1 MMNAIRLIA
10 ALLVLGLGGC
20 ANYPMGSLKTDLLPE
35 DVAASY
41 SLNTAWWKGYHDA
54 DLDRIVALALERNVD
69 LALSAIK
76 VNRALYQARLLSADL
91 VPSFSA
97 NASAAASHNID
108 NGNAARSYQTEFG
121 VSYEVDLWQKLR
133 NAANAQEW
141 EYKATMEDRE
151 AARLA
156 LVNNVADT
164 YFELKYLDESIK
176 VMDAS
181 VKRYQELLRLIE
193 AKYEFGK
200 VASVEPLQA
209 QQSLLSAR
217 NSLLDLQD
225 RQNVAR
231 QTLRD
236 LLNIRPGENPV
247 IGNADLMSYPTVGV
261 DLDVPVA
268 ALSARPDILASEAR
282 LQSAFKTLESDR
294 ASWYPTISIGS
305 TLGTSSSTS
314 SKVFDLPLLAG
325 TVRVSFPFLQWNTIR
340 WNIKISEADFES
352 AKLDFTQT
360 VTSAERGGHSLF
372 QLCQRAALA
381 GKHPVKAPEGRAHRR
396 VLPDPLRSR
405 CRRAQGLSGRPE
417 YGGQLHAF
425 GAGSEIPGYPVREPD
440 LQGDGRTLRT
450 HLAAICWKGYTRAH
464 VHQWRNTCSKSKKS
478 TRRRLRTPNGSSRPA
493 PPSCAM
499 PWLRNAPWAFTSR

>member
-1 MMNAIRLIA
+1 MNAIRLIA

-20 ANYPMGSLKTDLLPE
+20 ANYPMGSLKTDLLPAE

-156 LVNNVADT
+156 LVNSVADT

-236 LLNIRPGENPV
+236 LLNIRPGENPA
-247 IGNADLMSYPTVGV
+247 IGNADP
-261 DLDVPVA
+261 DVLPHGRGGSRRTRGGP
-268 ALSARPDILASEAR
+268 LRASGHPGLGSPPAKR
-282 LQSAFKTLESDR
+282 LQDAGVGPRKLVPD
-294 ASWYPTISIGS
+294 
-305 TLGTSSSTS
+305 
-314 SKVFDLPLLAG
+314 DLH
-325 TVRVSFPFLQWNTIR
+325 R
-340 WNIKISEADFES
+340 
-352 AKLDFTQT
+352 LD
-360 VTSAERGGHSLF
+360 ARHLI
-372 QLCQRAALA
+372 LNL
-381 GKHPVKAPEGRAHRR
+381 K
-396 VLPDPLRSR
+396 
-405 CRRAQGLSGRPE
+405 QGL
-417 YGGQLHAF
+417 
-425 GAGSEIPGYPVREPD
+425 
-440 LQGDGRTLRT
+440 
-450 HLAAICWKGYTRAH
+450 
-464 VHQWRNTCSKSKKS
+464 
-478 TRRRLRTPNGSSRPA
+478 
-493 PPSCAM
+493 
-499 PWLRNAPWAFTSR
+499 

>member
-1 MMNAIRLIA
+1 MMNAIRLFA

-20 ANYPMGSLKTDLLPE
+20 ANYPMGSLKTDLLPAE

-156 LVNNVADT
+156 LVNSVADT

-236 LLNIRPGENPV
+236 LLNIRPGENPA

-268 ALSARPDILASEAR
+268 ALSARPDIRASEAR

-352 AKLDFTQT
+352 AKLDFTQA
-360 VTSAERGGHSLF
+360 VTSALNEVDTAYFSYANAQRSLENTLSNHQKDVRIGEYYQTRYDLGAAELKDYLDALNTADNSMLSALEAKYRVIRYENQIYKAMGGRYERIL
-372 QLCQRAALA
+372 
-381 GKHPVKAPEGRAHRR
+381 
-396 VLPDPLRSR
+396 
-405 CRRAQGLSGRPE
+405 
-417 YGGQLHAF
+417 
-425 GAGSEIPGYPVREPD
+425 
-440 LQGDGRTLRT
+440 
-450 HLAAICWKGYTRAH
+450 
-464 VHQWRNTCSKSKKS
+464 
-478 TRRRLRTPNGSSRPA
+478 
-493 PPSCAM
+493 PPSGGKATQGHTSTNGETHV
-499 PWLRNAPWAFTSR
+499 PSQRNQ

>member
-1 MMNAIRLIA
+1 MNAIRLIA

-20 ANYPMGSLKTDLLPE
+20 ANYPMGSLKTDLLPAE

-54 DLDRIVALALERNVD
+54 ELNRIVALALERNVD

-97 NASAAASHNID
+97 DASASASHNID

-156 LVNNVADT
+156 LVNSVADT

-176 VMDAS
+176 VMEAG

-193 AKYEFGK
+193 AKYELGK

-217 NSLLDLQD
+217 NSLLDLHD

-236 LLNIRPGENPV
+236 LLNIRPGENPA

-268 ALSARPDILASEAR
+268 ALAARPDIRASEAR

-294 ASWYPTISIGS
+294 ASWYPAISIGS

-352 AKLDFTQT
+352 AKLDFTQA
-360 VTSAERGGHSLF
+360 VTSALNEVDAAYFSYANARRSLENT
-372 QLCQRAALA
+372 LS
-381 GKHPVKAPEGRAHRR
+381 KHQKDVRIG
-396 VLPDPLRSR
+396 
-405 CRRAQGLSGRPE
+405 E
-417 YGGQLHAF
+417 YYQ
-425 GAGSEIPGYPVREPD
+425 
-440 LQGDGRTLRT
+440 
-450 HLAAICWKGYTRAH
+450 TR
-464 VHQWRNTCSKSKKS
+464 
-478 TRRRLRTPNGSSRPA
+478 
-493 PPSCAM
+493 
-499 PWLRNAPWAFTSR
+499 

>member
-1 MMNAIRLIA
+1 MNAIRLFA

-20 ANYPMGSLKTDLLPE
+20 ANYPMGSLKTDLLPAE

-156 LVNNVADT
+156 LVNSVADT

-193 AKYEFGK
+193 AKYEFG
-200 VASVEPLQA
+200 
-209 QQSLLSAR
+209 
-217 NSLLDLQD
+217 
-225 RQNVAR
+225 
-231 QTLRD
+231 
-236 LLNIRPGENPV
+236 
-247 IGNADLMSYPTVGV
+247 
-261 DLDVPVA
+261 
-268 ALSARPDILASEAR
+268 
-282 LQSAFKTLESDR
+282 
-294 ASWYPTISIGS
+294 
-305 TLGTSSSTS
+305 
-314 SKVFDLPLLAG
+314 
-325 TVRVSFPFLQWNTIR
+325 
-340 WNIKISEADFES
+340 
-352 AKLDFTQT
+352 
-360 VTSAERGGHSLF
+360 
-372 QLCQRAALA
+372 
-381 GKHPVKAPEGRAHRR
+381 
-396 VLPDPLRSR
+396 
-405 CRRAQGLSGRPE
+405 CRRSNPCFQPATACLICKIGRMWPARRSGICSIS
-417 YGGQLHAF
+417 A
-425 GAGSEIPGYPVREPD
+425 PVR
-440 LQGDGRTLRT
+440 
-450 HLAAICWKGYTRAH
+450 TR
-464 VHQWRNTCSKSKKS
+464 
-478 TRRRLRTPNGSSRPA
+478 
-493 PPSCAM
+493 PSAM
-499 PWLRNAPWAFTSR
+499 PT

>member
-1 MMNAIRLIA
+1 MNAIRLFA

-20 ANYPMGSLKTDLLPE
+20 ANYPMGSLKTDLLPAE
-35 DVAASY
+35 DVAARY

-54 DLDRIVALALERNVD
+54 DLDRIVVLALERNVD

-108 NGNAARSYQTEFG
+108 NGNAARSSQTEFG

-156 LVNNVADT
+156 LVNSVADT
-164 YFELKYLDESIK
+164 YFELKYLD
-176 VMDAS
+176 
-181 VKRYQELLRLIE
+181 
-193 AKYEFGK
+193 EFGK

-236 LLNIRPGENPV
+236 LLNIRPGENPA

-268 ALSARPDILASEAR
+268 ALSARPDIRASEAR

-352 AKLDFTQT
+352 AKLDFTQA
-360 VTSAERGGHSLF
+360 VTSALNEVDTAYFSYANAQRSLENTLSKHQKDVRIGEYYQTRYDLGAAELKDYLDALNTADNSMLSALEAKYRVIRYENQIYKAMGGRYERIL
-372 QLCQRAALA
+372 
-381 GKHPVKAPEGRAHRR
+381 
-396 VLPDPLRSR
+396 
-405 CRRAQGLSGRPE
+405 
-417 YGGQLHAF
+417 
-425 GAGSEIPGYPVREPD
+425 
-440 LQGDGRTLRT
+440 
-450 HLAAICWKGYTRAH
+450 
-464 VHQWRNTCSKSKKS
+464 
-478 TRRRLRTPNGSSRPA
+478 
-493 PPSCAM
+493 PPSGGKATQGHTSTNGETHV
-499 PWLRNAPWAFTSR
+499 PSQRNQ

>member
-1 MMNAIRLIA
+1 M
-10 ALLVLGLGGC
+10 
-20 ANYPMGSLKTDLLPE
+20 
-35 DVAASY
+35 
-41 SLNTAWWKGYHDA
+41 
-54 DLDRIVALALERNVD
+54 ALALERNVD

-268 ALSARPDILASEAR
+268 ALSARPDIRASEAR

-325 TVRVSFPFLQWNTIR
+325 TVRVSFPFLQM
-340 WNIKISEADFES
+340 EHHPLEHQDFRSGFRIGETGFH
-352 AKLDFTQT
+352 AGRN
-360 VTSAERGGHSLF
+360 VGAERGGHSLF

-396 VLPDPLRSR
+396 VLPDPL
-405 CRRAQGLSGRPE
+405 
-417 YGGQLHAF
+417 
-425 GAGSEIPGYPVREPD
+425 
-440 LQGDGRTLRT
+440 
-450 HLAAICWKGYTRAH
+450 
-464 VHQWRNTCSKSKKS
+464 
-478 TRRRLRTPNGSSRPA
+478 
-493 PPSCAM
+493 
-499 PWLRNAPWAFTSR
+499 

>member
-20 ANYPMGSLKTDLLPE
+20 ANYPMGSLKTDLLPAE

-156 LVNNVADT
+156 LVNSVADT

-209 QQSLLSAR
+209 Q
-217 NSLLDLQD
+217 D
-225 RQNVAR
+225 R
-231 QTLRD
+231 
-236 LLNIRPGENPV
+236 
-247 IGNADLMSYPTVGV
+247 
-261 DLDVPVA
+261 
-268 ALSARPDILASEAR
+268 
-282 LQSAFKTLESDR
+282 
-294 ASWYPTISIGS
+294 
-305 TLGTSSSTS
+305 
-314 SKVFDLPLLAG
+314 
-325 TVRVSFPFLQWNTIR
+325 
-340 WNIKISEADFES
+340 
-352 AKLDFTQT
+352 
-360 VTSAERGGHSLF
+360 
-372 QLCQRAALA
+372 
-381 GKHPVKAPEGRAHRR
+381 
-396 VLPDPLRSR
+396 
-405 CRRAQGLSGRPE
+405 
-417 YGGQLHAF
+417 
-425 GAGSEIPGYPVREPD
+425 
-440 LQGDGRTLRT
+440 
-450 HLAAICWKGYTRAH
+450 
-464 VHQWRNTCSKSKKS
+464 KSVV
-478 TRRRLRTPNGSSRPA
+478 
-493 PPSCAM
+493 
-499 PWLRNAPWAFTSR
+499 

>member
-1 MMNAIRLIA
+1 MMNAIRLFA

-20 ANYPMGSLKTDLLPE
+20 ANYPMGSLKTDLLPAE
-35 DVAASY
+35 DVAARY

-156 LVNNVADT
+156 LVNSVADT

-236 LLNIRPGENPV
+236 LLNIRPGENPA

-268 ALSARPDILASEAR
+268 ALSARPDIRASEPACKAPSRRWSRTAQAGTRRSPSAR
-282 LQSAFKTLESDR
+282 RSAPHPQPQARSLTCPCSR
-294 ASWYPTISIGS
+294 VRCASASRSCNGTPSA
-305 TLGTSSSTS
+305 GTS
-314 SKVFDLPLLAG
+314 
-325 TVRVSFPFLQWNTIR
+325 RFPKR
-340 WNIKISEADFES
+340 ISN
-352 AKLDFTQT
+352 
-360 VTSAERGGHSLF
+360 
-372 QLCQRAALA
+372 
-381 GKHPVKAPEGRAHRR
+381 RR
-396 VLPDPLRSR
+396 NWISR
-405 CRRAQGLSGRPE
+405 RP
-417 YGGQLHAF
+417 
-425 GAGSEIPGYPVREPD
+425 
-440 LQGDGRTLRT
+440 
-450 HLAAICWKGYTRAH
+450 
-464 VHQWRNTCSKSKKS
+464 
-478 TRRRLRTPNGSSRPA
+478 
-493 PPSCAM
+493 
-499 PWLRNAPWAFTSR
+499 

>member
-1 MMNAIRLIA
+1 MNAIRLFA

-20 ANYPMGSLKTDLLPE
+20 ANYPMGSLKTDLLPAE
-35 DVAASY
+35 DVAAGY

-108 NGNAARSYQTEFG
+108 NGNAA
-121 VSYEVDLWQKLR
+121 
-133 NAANAQEW
+133 NAQEW

-156 LVNNVADT
+156 LVNSVADT

-236 LLNIRPGENPV
+236 LLNIRPGENPA

-268 ALSARPDILASEAR
+268 ALSARPDIRASEAR

-352 AKLDFTQT
+352 AKLDFTQA
-360 VTSAERGGHSLF
+360 VTSALNEVDTAYFSYANAQRSLENTLSKHQKDVRIGEYYQTRYDLGAAELKDYLDALNTADNSMLSALEAKYRVIRYENQIYKAMGGRYERIL
-372 QLCQRAALA
+372 
-381 GKHPVKAPEGRAHRR
+381 
-396 VLPDPLRSR
+396 
-405 CRRAQGLSGRPE
+405 
-417 YGGQLHAF
+417 
-425 GAGSEIPGYPVREPD
+425 
-440 LQGDGRTLRT
+440 
-450 HLAAICWKGYTRAH
+450 
-464 VHQWRNTCSKSKKS
+464 
-478 TRRRLRTPNGSSRPA
+478 
-493 PPSCAM
+493 PPSGGKATQGHTSTNGETHV
-499 PWLRNAPWAFTSR
+499 PSQRNQ

>member
-1 MMNAIRLIA
+1 MMNAIRLFA

-20 ANYPMGSLKTDLLPE
+20 ANYPMSSLKTDLLPAE

-97 NASAAASHNID
+97 NASAAVSHNID

-156 LVNNVADT
+156 LVNSVADT

-217 NSLLDLQD
+217 NSLLDLED

-236 LLNIRPGENPV
+236 LLNIRPGENPA

-268 ALSARPDILASEAR
+268 ALSARPDIRASEAR

-352 AKLDFTQT
+352 AKLDFTQA
-360 VTSAERGGHSLF
+360 VTSALNEVDTAYFSYANAQRSLENTLSKHQKDVRIGEYYQTRYDLGAAELKDYLDALNTADNSMLSALEAKYRVIRYENQIYKAMGGRYERIL
-372 QLCQRAALA
+372 
-381 GKHPVKAPEGRAHRR
+381 
-396 VLPDPLRSR
+396 
-405 CRRAQGLSGRPE
+405 
-417 YGGQLHAF
+417 
-425 GAGSEIPGYPVREPD
+425 
-440 LQGDGRTLRT
+440 
-450 HLAAICWKGYTRAH
+450 
-464 VHQWRNTCSKSKKS
+464 
-478 TRRRLRTPNGSSRPA
+478 
-493 PPSCAM
+493 PPSGGKATQGHTSTNGETHV
-499 PWLRNAPWAFTSR
+499 PSQRNQ

>member
-1 MMNAIRLIA
+1 M
-10 ALLVLGLGGC
+10 
-20 ANYPMGSLKTDLLPE
+20 
-35 DVAASY
+35 
-41 SLNTAWWKGYHDA
+41 
-54 DLDRIVALALERNVD
+54 
-69 LALSAIK
+69 
-76 VNRALYQARLLSADL
+76 
-91 VPSFSA
+91 
-97 NASAAASHNID
+97 
-108 NGNAARSYQTEFG
+108 
-121 VSYEVDLWQKLR
+121 
-133 NAANAQEW
+133 
-141 EYKATMEDRE
+141 
-151 AARLA
+151 
-156 LVNNVADT
+156 ADT

-225 RQNVAR
+225 RQNVAC

-236 LLNIRPGENPV
+236 LLNIRPGENPA

-268 ALSARPDILASEAR
+268 ALSARPDIRASEAR

-352 AKLDFTQT
+352 AKLDFTQA
-360 VTSAERGGHSLF
+360 VTSALNEVDTAYFSYANAQRSLENTLSKHQKDVRIGEYYQTRYDLGAAELKDYLDALNTADNSMLSALEAKYRVIRYENQIYKAMGGRYERIL
-372 QLCQRAALA
+372 
-381 GKHPVKAPEGRAHRR
+381 
-396 VLPDPLRSR
+396 
-405 CRRAQGLSGRPE
+405 
-417 YGGQLHAF
+417 
-425 GAGSEIPGYPVREPD
+425 
-440 LQGDGRTLRT
+440 
-450 HLAAICWKGYTRAH
+450 
-464 VHQWRNTCSKSKKS
+464 
-478 TRRRLRTPNGSSRPA
+478 
-493 PPSCAM
+493 PPSGGKATQGHTSTNGETHV
-499 PWLRNAPWAFTSR
+499 PSQRNQ